1 MPKLLILPGDGP
13 GSEYAEAAGRAVS
26 NASDSVE
33 VVTGDIGFP
42 AYERYGEYLPSET
55 LDLVNECPV
64 AICGPTEPAEDIP
77 DPRSALLERLD
88 LFGRSRRF
96 RTLADGLGTP
106 GTDITVWG
114 SCAGP
119 SGDIAET
126 PDVDGVTVSKYIRS
140 AFYSRMMGAA
150 LSDMEVSGM
159 TRAVCIAQTSLFP
172 DSSRL
177 FYDSFDALFGTGEE
191 SHMEV
196 GEWLADVFVH
206 PLDYQCVVAADLFL
220 SSADGAA
227 AGLTGG
233 THLAP
238 TRYVG
243 EDMEVILPGCPED
256 SRTADPV
263 SCMLSA
269 SQALADLGLRDESD
283 RILGAVSK
291 TLAEAGSLPSP
302 EGTPDFLTRVLSRI

>member
-13 GSEYAEAAGRAVS
+13 GSEAVEATGRAVS
-26 NASDSVE
+26 NATDSVE

-55 LDLVNECPV
+55 LDLINECQAV
-64 AICGPTEPAEDIP
+64 VCGPTEPSEDMP
-77 DPRSALLERLD
+77 DPRSMLMGRLD

-96 RTLADGLGTP
+96 RTLADGLGVP
-106 GTDITVWG
+106 GVDITVWG
-114 SCAGP
+114 SRAGP
-119 SGDIAET
+119 SRDIAET
-126 PDVDGVTVSKYIRS
+126 PDVDGVTISKYIRS

-159 TRAVCIAQTSLFP
+159 TRAVCVAQASLFP

-177 FYDSFDALFGTGEE
+177 FYDSFDALFGPGEG
-191 SHMEV
+191 SHMEI
-196 GEWLADVFVH
+196 GDWLADVFAH
-206 PLDYQCVVAADLFL
+206 PLGYQFVVAADLYI

-233 THLAP
+233 SRLAP

-243 EDMEVILPGCPED
+243 EDAEIIVPGCPED
-256 SRTADPV
+256 PRTADPV
-263 SCMLSA
+263 SCMLCA
-269 SQALADLGLRDESD
+269 SQALSDLGLRDESD
-283 RILGAVSK
+283 RILGAVSR
-291 TLAEAGSLPSP
+291 TLTEDGSLPAPDGSV
-302 EGTPDFLTRVLSRI
+302 DFLTRVLSKI

>member
-64 AICGPTEPAEDIP
+64 VICGPTEPAEDIP
-77 DPRSALLERLD
+77 DPRSALLNRLD

-96 RTLADGLGTP
+96 RTLAEGLGTP

-126 PDVDGVTVSKYIRS
+126 PDVDGVTISKYIRS

-150 LSDMEVSGM
+150 LSDMEVNGM
-159 TRAVCIAQTSLFP
+159 TRAVCLAQTSLFP

-177 FYDSFDALFGTGEE
+177 FFDSFDALFGTDGG
-191 SHMEV
+191 SHMEI
-196 GEWLADVFVH
+196 GDWLADVFVH
-206 PLDYQCVVAADLFL
+206 PSDYQCVVAADLYL
-220 SSADGAA
+220 TSADGAA

-233 THLAP
+233 PQLAP
-238 TRYVG
+238 ARYVG
-243 EDMEVILPGCPED
+243 EGIEVILPGCPEG

-269 SQALADLGLRDESD
+269 SLALSDMGLRDESD
-283 RILGAVSK
+283 RVLEAIMR
-291 TLAEAGSLPSP
+291 TLSEDGSLPSP
-302 EGTPDFLTRVLSRI
+302 ETATGFLTRVLSKI

>member
-1 MPKLLILPGDGP
+1 
-13 GSEYAEAAGRAVS
+13 
-26 NASDSVE
+26 
-33 VVTGDIGFP
+33 
-42 AYERYGEYLPSET
+42 
-55 LDLVNECPV
+55 
-64 AICGPTEPAEDIP
+64 
-77 DPRSALLERLD
+77 
-88 LFGRSRRF
+88 
-96 RTLADGLGTP
+96 
-106 GTDITVWG
+106 
-114 SCAGP
+114 
-119 SGDIAET
+119 
-126 PDVDGVTVSKYIRS
+126 
-140 AFYSRMMGAA
+140 
-150 LSDMEVSGM
+150 M

-206 PLDYQCVVAADLFL
+206 PLDYQCVVAADLYL
-220 SSADGAA
+220 PSADGAA

-243 EDMEVILPGCPED
+243 EVAEVILPGCPED

-269 SQALADLGLRDESD
+269 SQALADMGLRDESD